1 MIFIY
6 NYFKVPDV
14 PKDLEPLSEFIKKYN
29 KVLVADIDTF
39 AVFIDEVYKKFNSIP
54 NVNKKYTLNL
64 SDSSIAIDD
73 KEIPFSVIGIGFSN
87 ILGLCGFQTLESS
100 TQCEQ
105 KQNLEILP
113 IPDKGEECFSL
124 PDHLKSIIKK
134 SIIKKGGKA

>member
-39 AVFIDEVYKKFNSIP
+39 AAFIDEVYKKFNSIP
-54 NVNKKYTLNL
+54 NVNEKYTINL

-73 KEIPFSVIGIGFSN
+73 NEIPFSVISIGFSN
-87 ILGLCGFQTLESS
+87 ILGLWGFQPFDSS

-105 KQNLEILP
+105 QNLEIFP
-113 IPDKGEECFSL
+113 VPDKGEAIFTL

-134 SIIKKGGKA
+134 GGKA

>member
-6 NYFKVPDV
+6 NYFKTPDV

-29 KVLVADIDTF
+29 KVLAADIDTF

-73 KEIPFSVIGIGFSN
+73 NEIPFSVISISFSD
-87 ILGLCGFQTLESS
+87 ILGLWGFQTFDSS
-100 TQCEQ
+100 TQYKQ
-105 KQNLEILP
+105 QNLEIFP
-113 IPDKGEECFSL
+113 VPDKGEAIFTL

-134 SIIKKGGKA
+134 GGKV

>member
-1 MIFIY
+1 MIFVY

-39 AVFIDEVYKKFNSIP
+39 AAFIDEVYKKFNSIP

-64 SDSSIAIDD
+64 SDRSIAIGDN
-73 KEIPFSVIGIGFSN
+73 EIPISMISIGFSD
-87 ILGLCGFQTLESS
+87 ILGLWGFQTFDSS
-100 TQCEQ
+100 TQCDQ
-105 KQNLEILP
+105 QNLEILP
-113 IPDKGEECFSL
+113 VPDKGEAIFSL
-124 PDHLKSIIKK
+124 PDYLK

>member
-6 NYFKVPDV
+6 NYFKAPDV

-29 KVLVADIDTF
+29 KVLAADIDTF

-54 NVNKKYTLNL
+54 NVNEKYTLNL

-73 KEIPFSVIGIGFSN
+73 NEIPFSVISISFSN
-87 ILGLCGFQTLESS
+87 ILALWGFHTFDSS
-100 TQCEQ
+100 TQCDQ
-105 KQNLEILP
+105 QSLVIYP
-113 IPDKGEECFSL
+113 VPDKGEAIFSL

-134 SIIKKGGKA
+134 GGKA

>member
-6 NYFKVPDV
+6 NYRKVPSIS
-14 PKDLEPLSEFIKKYN
+14 KDLEPLSEFIKKYN
-29 KVLVADIDTF
+29 KVLAADIDTF

-73 KEIPFSVIGIGFSN
+73 NEIPFSVISISFSN
-87 ILGLCGFQTLESS
+87 ILGLWGFHTFDSS
-100 TQCEQ
+100 TQCDQ
-105 KQNLEILP
+105 QSLVIFP
-113 IPDKGEECFSL
+113 VPDKGEAIFSL

-134 SIIKKGGKA
+134 GGKA

>member
-29 KVLVADIDTF
+29 KVLAADIDTF

-73 KEIPFSVIGIGFSN
+73 NEIPFSVISISFSN
-87 ILGLCGFQTLESS
+87 ILGLWGFQTFDSS
-100 TQCEQ
+100 TQCNQ
-105 KQNLEILP
+105 QNLEIFP
-113 IPDKGEECFSL
+113 VPDKGEAIFSL
-124 PDHLKSIIKK
+124 PDYLK
-134 SIIKKGGKA
+134 SIIKKGGAK

>member
-6 NYFKVPDV
+6 NYRKVPSV
-14 PKDLEPLSEFIKKYN
+14 PKDLEPLSEYIKQYN

-39 AVFIDEVYKKFNSIP
+39 AAFIDEVYKKFNSIL

-73 KEIPFSVIGIGFSN
+73 NEIPFSVISISFSD
-87 ILGLCGFQTLESS
+87 ILGLWGFQTLESS

-105 KQNLEILP
+105 KQELEIFP
-113 IPDKGEECFSL
+113 VPDKGEAIFSL
-124 PDHLKSIIKK
+124 PDHIKN
-134 SIIKKGGKA
+134 IIKKGGKA

>member
-1 MIFIY
+1 MIFIN

-54 NVNKKYTLNL
+54 NANKKYTLNL
-64 SDSSIAIDD
+64 SDSSISIYDN
-73 KEIPFSVIGIGFSN
+73 KIILSVISISFSN
-87 ILGLCGFQTLESS
+87 ILGLCGFQTFESS

-105 KQNLEILP
+105 QSLEIFP
-113 IPDKGEECFSL
+113 VPDKGEAIFSL
-124 PDHLKSIIKK
+124 PDHIKR
-134 SIIKKGGKA
+134 IIKKGGKV

>member
-6 NYFKVPDV
+6 NYFKTPDV

-29 KVLVADIDTF
+29 KVLAADIDTF

-54 NVNKKYTLNL
+54 NVNEKYTLNL

-73 KEIPFSVIGIGFSN
+73 NEIPFSVISISFSN
-87 ILGLCGFQTLESS
+87 ILGLWGFHTFDSS
-100 TQCEQ
+100 TQCDQ
-105 KQNLEILP
+105 QSLVIFP
-113 IPDKGEECFSL
+113 VPDKGEAIFSL

-134 SIIKKGGKA
+134 GGKA

>member
-6 NYFKVPDV
+6 NYFKTPDV

-29 KVLVADIDTF
+29 KVLAADIDTF

-73 KEIPFSVIGIGFSN
+73 NEIPFSVISISFSN
-87 ILGLCGFQTLESS
+87 ILGLWGFQTFDSS
-100 TQCEQ
+100 TQCDQ
-105 KQNLEILP
+105 QNLEILP
-113 IPDKGEECFSL
+113 VPDKGEAIFSL

-134 SIIKKGGKA
+134 GGSNEA

>member
-6 NYFKVPDV
+6 NYFKTPDV

-29 KVLVADIDTF
+29 KVLAADIDTF

-73 KEIPFSVIGIGFSN
+73 NEIPFSVISISFSN
-87 ILGLCGFQTLESS
+87 ILGLWGFHTFDSS
-100 TQCEQ
+100 TQCDQ
-105 KQNLEILP
+105 
-113 IPDKGEECFSL
+113 
-124 PDHLKSIIKK
+124 
-134 SIIKKGGKA
+134 

>member
-6 NYFKVPDV
+6 NYFKTPDV

-29 KVLVADIDTF
+29 KVLAADIDTF

-73 KEIPFSVIGIGFSN
+73 NEIPFSVISISFSN
-87 ILGLCGFQTLESS
+87 ILGLWGFQTFDSS

-105 KQNLEILP
+105 QNLEIFP
-113 IPDKGEECFSL
+113 IPDKGEAIFTL

-134 SIIKKGGKA
+134 GGKA

>member
-1 MIFIY
+1 MIFVY
-6 NYFKVPDV
+6 NYFKAPDV

-39 AVFIDEVYKKFNSIP
+39 AAFIDEVYKKFNSIP

-73 KEIPFSVIGIGFSN
+73 NEIPFSVISISFSD
-87 ILGLCGFQTLESS
+87 ILGLWGFQTFDSS

-105 KQNLEILP
+105 KQNLKIFP
-113 IPDKGEECFSL
+113 VPDKGEAIFSL
-124 PDHLKSIIKK
+124 PDHIK
-134 SIIKKGGKA
+134 SIIKKGGAK

>member
-6 NYFKVPDV
+6 DYRKVPSIS
-14 PKDLEPLSEFIKKYN
+14 KDLEPLSEYIKKYN

-54 NVNKKYTLNL
+54 NANKKYTLNL
-64 SDSSIAIDD
+64 SDSSISIYDN
-73 KEIPFSVIGIGFSN
+73 KIILSVISISFSD
-87 ILGLCGFQTLESS
+87 ILGLWGFQTFDSS

-105 KQNLEILP
+105 QNLEIFP
-113 IPDKGEECFSL
+113 VPDKDEAIFTL

-134 SIIKKGGKA
+134 GGKA

>member
-6 NYFKVPDV
+6 NYFKTPDV

-29 KVLVADIDTF
+29 KVLAADIDTF

-54 NVNKKYTLNL
+54 NVNEKYTFNL

-73 KEIPFSVIGIGFSN
+73 NEIPFSVISISFSN
-87 ILGLCGFQTLESS
+87 ILGLWGFQTFDSS
-100 TQCEQ
+100 TQCDQ
-105 KQNLEILP
+105 QNLEILP
-113 IPDKGEECFSL
+113 IPDKGEAIFSL

-134 SIIKKGGKA
+134 GGKV

>member
-29 KVLVADIDTF
+29 KVLAADIDTF

-73 KEIPFSVIGIGFSN
+73 NEIPFSVISIGFSN
-87 ILGLCGFQTLESS
+87 ILGLCGFQTIESS
-100 TQCEQ
+100 TQRKQ
-105 KQNLEILP
+105 KQNLKILP
-113 IPDKGEECFSL
+113 VPDNGEEYFCL
-124 PDHLKSIIKK
+124 PEHLKSIIKK
-134 SIIKKGGKA
+134 GGAK

>member
-6 NYFKVPDV
+6 DYRKVPSIS
-14 PKDLEPLSEFIKKYN
+14 KDLEPLSEYIKKYN

-54 NVNKKYTLNL
+54 NANKKYTLNL

-73 KEIPFSVIGIGFSN
+73 NEIPFSVISIGFSN
-87 ILGLCGFQTLESS
+87 ILGLWGFQTFESS

-105 KQNLEILP
+105 IQNLEIFP
-113 IPDKGEECFSL
+113 ISDKGEECFCL
-124 PDHLKSIIKK
+124 PEHLKSIIKK
-134 SIIKKGGKA
+134 GGAK